1 VRCCNAVDMRTF
13 ILDLHYTTSGSNTSV
28 SLGSTVPAS
37 RGEHCTVTIGSSI
50 FVFGG
55 FSTGYLNDLVSLL
68 VNDLITILFCLQLFL
83 TSGVTTLE
91 LQDLGDGEVAPT

>member
-1 VRCCNAVDMRTF
+1 MRTF
-13 ILDLHYTTSGSNTSV
+13 ILDLHYTTSGSNTTV
-28 SLGSTVPAS
+28 LRDSTVPAS
-37 RGEHCTVTIGSSI
+37 RYSHCTVTIGSSI

-55 FSTGYLNDLVSLL
+55 SYSHYLNDLVSLL
-68 VNDLITILFCLQLFL
+68 GNDLINIPSCLQLFL